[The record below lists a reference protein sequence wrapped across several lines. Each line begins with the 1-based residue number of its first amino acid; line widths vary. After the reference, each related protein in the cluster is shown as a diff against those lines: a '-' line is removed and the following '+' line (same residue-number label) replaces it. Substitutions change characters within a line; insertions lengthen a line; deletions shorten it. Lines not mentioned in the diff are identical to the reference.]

1 MASFVAS
8 RAESG
13 LKKTDILL
21 IAAEARRDLQSGN
34 KVIDAS
40 IGSFLY
46 DNKKLGSV
54 SKIKESL
61 KESITDRLG
70 YPPVKGYE
78 EYKEAVLRWLLKDRY
93 EEVLSSKK
101 VAFGATIGGT
111 GACYIAFNTFLDKGD
126 TVLLPEPMWSNYTQI
141 ADKSYV
147 KHDRYELFDL
157 DNNFNIASLKER
169 IEVVKKS
176 SKHLLIVINDP
187 CQNPTGFSMVEK
199 EHEELISLLNEE
211 GKDIAITVLYDLAYL
226 DFLTGGKKRYYLFDM
241 LLDRK
246 LNFLPA
252 FAFSCSKSFGGYGLR
267 NGALFALAEDEFT
280 KKEVETSIESLA
292 RGTYSCPPGASLYSV
307 ARALL
312 DEEKRESIIEDIA
325 YNSEILHK
333 RGTKL
338 VRLLKESNIPFFRYD
353 SGFFLTLK
361 VDDAFKVYD
370 ELKKKHIY
378 IVAIA
383 EKQVRIALS
392 GINEEEIEILVKEL
406 KEII

>member
-157 DNNFNIASLKER
+157 DNNFNIA
-169 IEVVKKS
+169 
-176 SKHLLIVINDP
+176 
-187 CQNPTGFSMVEK
+187 
-199 EHEELISLLNEE
+199 
-211 GKDIAITVLYDLAYL
+211 
-226 DFLTGGKKRYYLFDM
+226 
-241 LLDRK
+241 
-246 LNFLPA
+246 
-252 FAFSCSKSFGGYGLR
+252 
-267 NGALFALAEDEFT
+267 
-280 KKEVETSIESLA
+280 
-292 RGTYSCPPGASLYSV
+292 
-307 ARALL
+307 
-312 DEEKRESIIEDIA
+312 
-325 YNSEILHK
+325 
-333 RGTKL
+333 
-338 VRLLKESNIPFFRYD
+338 
-353 SGFFLTLK
+353 
-361 VDDAFKVYD
+361 
-370 ELKKKHIY
+370 
-378 IVAIA
+378 
-383 EKQVRIALS
+383 
-392 GINEEEIEILVKEL
+392 
-406 KEII
+406 